1 MSSVSATTAAT
12 TAATTTQTAMKNDL
26 GMNSNDFL
34 KLFVAQLQNQDPL
47 SPQDPSAML
56 TQLAQINQVEQS
68 YNTNTALTNLLTAQN
83 TATAVNA
90 ATLIGGT
97 IKANGNSASF
107 DGTNPSSMQFN
118 LSVPT
123 AAGTV
128 TISDASGK
136 TVRTASLGAMSAG
149 DNAYAWDGK
158 DNSGNLLPAGAYT
171 FAVTGATAAGSAAT
185 VTTYTAGVVDGV
197 SFVNNSP
204 ALTIGSV
211 SVSMS
216 DVISVKA
223 G

>member
-34 KLFVAQLQNQDPL
+34 KLFIAQLQNQDPL
-47 SPQDPSAML
+47 APQDPSAML

-68 YNTNTALTNLLTAQN
+68 YNTNTALTNLLAAQN
-83 TATAVNA
+83 SATAMNA
-90 ATLIGGT
+90 AALIGGA

-107 DGTNPSSMQFN
+107 DGTNPSALQFN
-118 LSVPT
+118 LPVP
-123 AAGTV
+123 AASGTV
-128 TISDASGK
+128 TITDASGN
-136 TVRTASLGAMSAG
+136 TVRTASLGAMPAG

-158 DNSGNLLPAGAYT
+158 DNNGNLLPAGAYA
-171 FAVTGATAAGSAAT
+171 FAVTGTTAGGSAAT
-185 VTTYTAGVVDGV
+185 ATTYTTGRVDGV
-197 SFVNNSP
+197 SFVNGAP

-211 SVSMS
+211 PVLLP
-216 DVISVKA
+216 DVISMKA